1 MLQAAPMS
9 GAGLGVIRRQGMAA
23 WVRTTSNAPEPPPDL
38 PAVPCPPLPST
49 SELTRLLAGLVVT
62 LVEEPAHA

>member
-1 MLQAAPMS
+1 
-9 GAGLGVIRRQGMAA
+9 MAA

>member
-1 MLQAAPMS
+1 MS

-23 WVRTTSNAPEPPPDL
+23 WVRMALNAPEPPPDL
-38 PAVPCPPLPST
+38 PTVPCQPLPSA

-62 LVEEPAHA
+62 LVEEPVHA